1 MSIRS
6 WQEEFYPIPV
16 DESAAHGSDIE
27 ALNHSVVKWHGTRSS
42 ALMAHA
48 LDQMGSRLMDHSDG
62 SRVKINSYNCA
73 LCYRYEDVCEVCPLV
88 DCSEEFRQ
96 FSMLEDPE
104 PMIELLEHKL
114 VEAVMNEDTGI
125 L

>member
-1 MSIRS
+1 MSIKS

-48 LDQMGSRLMDHSDG
+48 LDQTGSRLVDHSDG
-62 SRVKINSYNCA
+62 SLVRIGNYNCA
-73 LCYRYEDVCEVCPLV
+73 LCYRYHDNCSVCPLA
-88 DCSEEFRQ
+88 DCNEEYRD
-96 FSMLEDPE
+96 FSLRENPE
-104 PMIELLEHKL
+104 PMIALLEHKL
-114 VEAVMNEDTGI
+114 VETVMNEDTGI